1 VAERDRGR
9 HRAAGVGG
17 LHDAGVAGDFTNGN
31 VMFMRNWPFM
41 CGLLKDPGTSQMKPD
56 QVDIAP
62 LPLADE
68 ADQSFSG
75 LGGWKFMVNAASE
88 DKLDQVWTFIEY
100 MSAPEQQRIF
110 ALESTRLP
118 TLSSLYEDEEVLNK
132 LPVAESGRE
141 ALENARPRP
150 VSPYYLGMSLAMTEQ
165 RNASLKGEVPVERAL
180 ENLQGELQNI
190 VDEG

>member
-1 VAERDRGR
+1 
-9 HRAAGVGG
+9 
-17 LHDAGVAGDFTNGN
+17 
-31 VMFMRNWPFM
+31 MFMRNWPFM

-88 DKLDQVWTFIEY
+88 NKLDQVWTFIEY

-150 VSPYYLGMSLAMTEQ
+150 VSPYSPPCLALLLGHVARDGRTAQRLAQGRGSRRAGAGEPS
-165 RNASLKGEVPVERAL
+165 RRASEHSG
-180 ENLQGELQNI
+180 
-190 VDEG
+190 